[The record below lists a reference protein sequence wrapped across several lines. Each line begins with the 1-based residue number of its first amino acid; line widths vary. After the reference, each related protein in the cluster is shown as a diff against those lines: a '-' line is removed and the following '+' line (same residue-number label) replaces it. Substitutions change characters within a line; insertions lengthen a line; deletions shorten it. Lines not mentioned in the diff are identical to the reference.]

1 MQSKIYSNNSQN
13 STHHI
18 EKSVNYWGKS
28 AKSPQRVP
36 GHSNFTGTPVKIY
49 SPMDFPPSEW
59 DVFFTEDYSLVV
71 PRDPGDLGAELAVQV
86 RANGRIQDHYRISL
100 GGSKVVE
107 KIFPMS
113 SLIKR
118 AGAPAWMIKYRA
130 WP

>member
-1 MQSKIYSNNSQN
+1 
-13 STHHI
+13 
-18 EKSVNYWGKS
+18 
-28 AKSPQRVP
+28 
-36 GHSNFTGTPVKIY
+36 
-49 SPMDFPPSEW
+49 MDFPPSEW

-107 KIFPMS
+107 KIFPTS